1 MQSKLAK
8 TIIGAALAVALAV
21 AVSYGLISQQTA
33 DKVQTQADQTLQT
46 GAGVPPA
53 TPGQPA
59 PAPAPQ
65 PSGQQPSQLGSPLQ
79 NPTPTQRQ

>member
-8 TIIGAALAVALAV
+8 TIIGAVIAVALAV

-46 GAGVPPA
+46 GTGGPAA
-53 TPGQPA
+53 TPGQTA
-59 PAPAPQ
+59 PTPAPQ
-65 PSGQQPSQLGSPLQ
+65 TSGQEPSQLGSPLQ
-79 NPTPTQRQ
+79 NPTPAQRQ